1 MKTTCANCNS
11 RRVLFEA
18 REDFATAIICPACI
32 ADCELCK
39 GRGFHVTTRNGY
51 DYVSDCSCREIEKKA
66 RLFNAAK
73 IPALYTDKLFAAIR
87 GSVSYRIHQTQQ
99 DTQNK
104 ILKWSKEYTP
114 GRPGFLLEGSF
125 GTGKTMLMCQAITTL
140 TIQHGVSCFYID
152 FSLLLQEIKQKIS
165 NKENSSDLY
174 GLLRS
179 STVLAVD
186 ELGKVRGTDWELSEL
201 DMLISRRYQSAQTTI
216 FATNFPE
223 GELAARIGGKLSSRL
238 AEKCETLAV
247 KGDDYR
253 RQARPNS

>member
-1 MKTTCANCNS
+1 MKTTCPNCEG
-11 RRVLFEA
+11 RRVVFEA
-18 REDFATAIICPACI
+18 RDDFAAAVVCPDCI
-32 ADCELCK
+32 MQCEQCT
-39 GRGFHVTTRNGY
+39 GRGFHVTTRHGY
-51 DYVSDCSCREIEKKA
+51 DYVADCSCRDIEKKA

-73 IPALYTDKLFAAIR
+73 VPALYADKLFAAIR
-87 GSVSYRIHQTQQ
+87 STNSYRVHQTQQ

-104 ILKWSKEYTP
+104 VLKWAKDYTP

-152 FSLLLQEIKQKIS
+152 FSLLLQEIKQKMS

-174 GLLRS
+174 AMLRS

-201 DMLISRRYQSAQTTI
+201 DMLISRRYQSAQTTM
-216 FATNFPE
+216 FATNFAE
-223 GELAARIGGKLSSRL
+223 NDLSARIGGKLSSRL
-238 AEKCETLAV
+238 AEKCEPLTV

-253 RQARPNS
+253 RQARGNF